1 LGATLAGGRYICGKL
16 LRSPYLAV
24 DKQKSSPFVDYWL
37 FFVQFV
43 QGHVLQ
49 GLQGL
54 ANNLSTEAPTDFVGN
69 RAGL

>member
-1 LGATLAGGRYICGKL
+1 MAGPVENCSKSGKL
-16 LRSPYLAV
+16 TV
-24 DKQKSSPFVDYWL
+24 DKYRFHGLSGCWL
-37 FFVQFV
+37 FFVQFA

-69 RAGL
+69 C